1 MPGILEFEV
10 NQRLRDVLAKVLG
23 LRASE
28 LKDDMSKDEV
38 ASWDS
43 LRQMDLVMSLER
55 EYDIELELADILR
68 MTSIATIAAVL
79 ADKGID
85 VAD

>member
-1 MPGILEFEV
+1 M
-10 NQRLRDVLAKVLG
+10 NQRLRDVLSTVLG
-23 LRASE
+23 VRASD
-28 LKDDMSKDEV
+28 LKGDMSKEEV

-55 EYDIELELADILR
+55 EYDIELELTDILR
-68 MTSIATIAAVL
+68 MTSIANVAAVL

>member
-1 MPGILEFEV
+1 M
-10 NQRLRDVLAKVLG
+10 NKRLTDVLSDVLG
-23 LRASE
+23 LRANE
-28 LKDDMSKDEV
+28 IKAEMSQAEI

-43 LRQMDLVMSLER
+43 LKQMDLVMSIER

-68 MTSIATIAAVL
+68 MNSIGGIASVL

-85 VAD
+85 LAD

>member
-1 MPGILEFEV
+1 M
-10 NQRLRDVLAKVLG
+10 NTRLRSLLSNVLG
-23 LRASE
+23 VRASE
-28 LKDDMSKDEV
+28 ITADLPKTEI

-43 LRQMDLVMSLER
+43 LKQMDLVVSLER
-55 EYDIELELADILR
+55 EYDIELELAEILR
-68 MTSIATIAAVL
+68 MDSIANIAAVL

>member
-1 MPGILEFEV
+1 MPRILEYEV
-10 NQRLRDVLAKVLG
+10 NKRLRDVLSMVLG

-28 LKDDMSKDEV
+28 LRGEMSQAEI

-43 LRQMDLVMSLER
+43 LKQMDLVMSLER
-55 EYDIELELADILR
+55 EYGIELELPDILR
-68 MTSIATIAAVL
+68 MTSIANIAAML

>member
-1 MPGILEFEV
+1 M
-10 NQRLRDVLAKVLG
+10 NKRLRQVLSEVLG

-28 LKDDMSKDEV
+28 LSFEMSKADI

-43 LRQMDLVMSLER
+43 LKQMDLIMSIER
-55 EYDIELELADILR
+55 EYDIELELGDIVR
-68 MTSIATIAAVL
+68 MSSLKNIAVVL
-79 ADKGID
+79 AEKGID

>member
-1 MPGILEFEV
+1 M
-10 NQRLRDVLAKVLG
+10 NKRLRDMLSNVLG

-28 LKDDMSKDEV
+28 LKMDMSKEEI

-43 LRQMDLVMSLER
+43 LKQMDLVMSLER

-68 MTSIATIAAVL
+68 MDSVANIAAVL
-79 ADKGID
+79 ADRGID
-85 VAD
+85 LAD

>member
-1 MPGILEFEV
+1 MT
-10 NQRLRDVLAKVLG
+10 QRLRNVLAKVLG

-28 LKDDMSKDEV
+28 LKDDMSKEEI
-38 ASWDS
+38 ASWD
-43 LRQMDLVMSLER
+43 LLKQMDLVMSLER

-68 MTSIATIAAVL
+68 MTSIANIAAVL
-79 ADKGID
+79 TDKGID